1 MIKMIL
7 LGIFAYLCIGIAFV
21 AALNFLCRHEIIDE
35 DFEIESDNPDE
46 IAMVISLWPLFLVV
60 LLVIRMPYLL
70 YKAIMI
76 LITTIIYT
84 IKALVA
90 GGDDEKQKGSD
101 RSAE

>member
-1 MIKMIL
+1 MIKLIL

-21 AALNFLCRHEIIDE
+21 ALVNFLCRHEIIDE

-46 IAMVISLWPLFLVV
+46 IAMVISLWPLFLTV

-70 YKAIMI
+70 YKVIMI

-84 IKALVA
+84 IKAMVA
-90 GGDDEKQKGSD
+90 GGDDEKQRESD